1 MKSDYEFR
9 ALKSRMWSGSGR
21 LRPHV
26 AVGHEGRKG
35 DLSVVARV
43 PLSSASC
50 ISRKPWR
57 NADPKQPAEYLV
69 CCPSYHSCGGS

>member
-1 MKSDYEFR
+1 MKSGYEFR

-35 DLSVVARV
+35 DLLCSRARTFV
-43 PLSSASC
+43 FRFLHLAQTLEECRPEAAS
-50 ISRKPWR
+50 
-57 NADPKQPAEYLV
+57 
-69 CCPSYHSCGGS
+69 

>member
-1 MKSDYEFR
+1 MKSDYDFR
-9 ALKSRMWSGSGR
+9 ALKSRMWSGRGR

-50 ISRKPWR
+50 ISRKP
-57 NADPKQPAEYLV
+57 
-69 CCPSYHSCGGS
+69 